1 VKFALSTNWCSRRI
15 ESGEEIADLALS
27 LGFDELELGFA
38 AQERQIEGFR
48 RRLDSMP
55 VGSVHAFCPVPIS
68 APTASPELYS
78 LASFDEGER
87 ALAAMHL
94 KRNIAFAADIGAKT
108 VVLHAGR
115 VGFSGPLRR
124 LDSILLRS
132 ILEQEGANTL
142 SRRHMKALSLA
153 QCRRL
158 RRGRKMLDI
167 FMRELS
173 GLVGELERHD
183 VTLGL
188 ENLPYL
194 EGFPDEREM
203 EIVAARFGGSRV
215 KAWFDTG
222 HDRVRQMHGWVKGFA
237 ARAAFRAGA
246 SFVPSPVTATTASC
260 SCKSLTRR
268 CLSIGRARHI
278 ILSPITRSAASL
290 SERAS
295 NSGPVIIAE
304 SGVSLS
310 HIPI

>member
-1 VKFALSTNWCSRRI
+1 MKFALSTNWCSRRI

-124 LDSILLRS
+124 LDSSLLRS

-237 ARAAFRAGA
+237 ARAAFRAGDFVGMHLNDVEDYGDDHLA
-246 SFVPSPVTATTASC
+246 PSFGKVDFPALRPLARSV
-260 SCKSLTRR
+260 
-268 CLSIGRARHI
+268 RHI
-278 ILSPITRSAASL
+278 VFEPSQQESEERLRASL
-290 SERAS
+290 GYVRSIWE
-295 NSGPVIIAE
+295 
-304 SGVSLS
+304 
-310 HIPI
+310 